1 MATDATVFVLESR
14 TFRLGS
20 VLPDDPD
27 SGHDEFVCT
36 RPDNFNKDVCPPT
49 SLAVM
54 AITYARH
61 RAERATDIH
70 RYSQNEEKLIE
81 MRGILRHSTPTPVR
95 LSDPAIE
102 LEDITQRRVLG
113 IAVAGQNER
122 TAHSSGPI
130 TALSSVT
137 SAKVAKSSHSD
148 STAFVPNPEAA
159 PAAEVAPASRQG
171 LHHQSIFL
179 GSIKKPIGYR
189 MN

>member
-14 TFRLGS
+14 TFRPGS
-20 VLPDDPD
+20 LLPDDPD
-27 SGHDEFVCT
+27 PGHDEFVCT
-36 RPDNFNKDVCPPT
+36 GP
-49 SLAVM
+49 VM

-130 TALSSVT
+130 TALSRVT

-148 STAFVPNPEAA
+148 STAFIPNSEAA

-189 MN
+189 MNSILLPK